1 VSAGDCIVYV
11 VDDDASSRQS
21 LEFLIRA
28 SGYTVCSFSSSRD
41 FLKSPRPELPACLV
55 LDVRMPG
62 LTGLELQGELANL
75 GVRIP
80 IIFMT
85 GHGDIP
91 MSVQAMKAGAV
102 EFLTKPF
109 REDRMLRAIAEA
121 IERDR
126 IAHRERLEMAELRRR
141 HARLTPRER
150 EVMAGVVTGSLNKQ
164 VAAELEASEKTI
176 KVHRARVMQKMQ
188 AASLADLVRMSE
200 RLRTGEPGNPARRE

>member
-1 VSAGDCIVYV
+1 MNAGESIVYV

-28 SGYTVCSFSSSRD
+28 SGYAVRAFSSSKD
-41 FLKSPRPELPACLV
+41 FLASARPEIPACLV

-62 LTGLELQGELANL
+62 LTGLQLQGELAKR
-75 GVRIP
+75 GVRLP
-80 IIFMT
+80 IIFIT

-91 MSVQAMKAGAV
+91 MSVQAMKAGAM

-109 REDRMLRAIAEA
+109 REDNILKAITLA
-121 IERDR
+121 IDRDR
-126 IAHRERLEMAELRRR
+126 VAHRERLEMAELRRR

-150 EVMAGVVTGSLNKQ
+150 EVMASVVTGLLNKQ
-164 VAAELEASEKTI
+164 VAAELGASEKTI
-176 KVHRARVMQKMQ
+176 KAHRAKVMQKME

-200 RLRTGEPGNPARRE
+200 KLVADA

>member
-1 VSAGDCIVYV
+1 MSARDHFVYV
-11 VDDDASSRQS
+11 VDDDRSSRES

-28 SGYTVCSFSSSRD
+28 SGYRVQAFASSKE
-41 FLKSPRPELPACLV
+41 FLGFPRPEAPGCLV

-62 LTGLELQGELANL
+62 LTGLQLQEELLKL

-80 IIFMT
+80 IIFIT

-109 REDRMLRAIAEA
+109 REDEMLRAIAHA

-126 IAHRERLEMAELRRR
+126 IAHAERLEITGLRLR

-150 EVMAGVVTGSLNKQ
+150 EVMASVVTCLLNKQ
-164 VAAELEASEKTI
+164 VAAELGAAEKTI
-176 KVHRARVMQKMQ
+176 KTHRGRVMQKME
-188 AASLADLVRMSE
+188 AASLADLVRMAE
-200 RLRTGEPGNPARRE
+200 KLRADG

>member
-1 VSAGDCIVYV
+1 MNTIDAVVYV

-21 LEFLIRA
+21 LEFLVRA
-28 SGYTVCSFSSSRD
+28 SGYTVRAFSSSKE
-41 FLKSPRPELPACLV
+41 FLASPRPEIPACLV

-62 LTGLELQGELANL
+62 LTGLELQSELAKM
-75 GVRIP
+75 GVRLP
-80 IIFMT
+80 IIFIT

-109 REDRMLRAIAEA
+109 REDSILRAITLA
-121 IERDR
+121 IDRDR
-126 IAHRERLEMAELRRR
+126 VAHRARLEMAELCRR

-150 EVMAGVVTGSLNKQ
+150 EVMASVVTGLLNKQ
-164 VAAELEASEKTI
+164 VAAELGASEKTI
-176 KVHRARVMQKMQ
+176 KAHRAKVMQKME

-200 RLRTGEPGNPARRE
+200 KLMAGA

>member
-1 VSAGDCIVYV
+1 MNAGDSIVYV

-28 SGYTVCSFSSSRD
+28 SGYTVRAFSSSKD
-41 FLKSPRPELPACLV
+41 FLASARPEIPACLV

-62 LTGLELQGELANL
+62 LTGLELQGELAKR
-75 GVRIP
+75 GVRLP
-80 IIFMT
+80 IIFIT

-91 MSVQAMKAGAV
+91 MSVQAMKAGAM

-109 REDRMLRAIAEA
+109 REDNMLRAIMLA
-121 IERDR
+121 IDKDR
-126 IAHRERLEMAELRRR
+126 IAHRVRLEMAELRRR

-150 EVMAGVVTGSLNKQ
+150 EVMASVVTGLLNKQ
-164 VAAELEASEKTI
+164 VAAELGASEKTI
-176 KVHRARVMQKMQ
+176 KAHRAKVMQKME

-200 RLRTGEPGNPARRE
+200 KLVADA

>member
-1 VSAGDCIVYV
+1 MNASDHIVYV
-11 VDDDASSRQS
+11 VDDDRSSRQS
-21 LEFLIRA
+21 LEFLLKA
-28 SGYTVCSFSSSRD
+28 SGSQVQAFASSQEFLGFS
-41 FLKSPRPELPACLV
+41 RPEMPACLV

-62 LTGLELQGELANL
+62 LTGLQLQEELAKL

-109 REDRMLRAIAEA
+109 READMLRAIAQA

-126 IAHRERLEMAELRRR
+126 LALAGRLEMAELHER

-150 EVMAGVVTGSLNKQ
+150 EVMASVVTGLLNKQ
-164 VAAELEASEKTI
+164 VAAELGAAEKTI
-176 KVHRARVMQKMQ
+176 KAHRGRVMHKMQ
-188 AASLADLVRMSE
+188 AASLADLVRMAE
-200 RLRTGEPGNPARRE
+200 KLRVDE

>member
-1 VSAGDCIVYV
+1 MVYV
-11 VDDDASSRQS
+11 VDDDRSSRQS
-21 LEFLIRA
+21 LEFLLKA
-28 SGYTVCSFSSSRD
+28 SGAKVQAFASSRE
-41 FLKSPRPELPACLV
+41 FLAFSRPEVPACLV

-62 LTGLELQGELANL
+62 LTGLQLQEELAKL

-109 REDRMLRAIAEA
+109 REAEMLRAIAQA

-126 IAHRERLEMAELRRR
+126 VAHLERLEMAELHQR

-150 EVMAGVVTGSLNKQ
+150 EVMASVVTGLLNKQ
-164 VAAELEASEKTI
+164 VAAELGAAEKTI
-176 KVHRARVMQKMQ
+176 KAHRGRVMQKME
-188 AASLADLVRMSE
+188 AASLADLVRMAE
-200 RLRTGEPGNPARRE
+200 KLRAHG

>member
-1 VSAGDCIVYV
+1 MSAVDSVVYV
-11 VDDDASSRQS
+11 VDDDVSSRQS
-21 LEFLIRA
+21 LEFLVRA
-28 SGYTVCSFSSSRD
+28 SGYTVRAFSSSKE
-41 FLKSPRPELPACLV
+41 FLASPRPEMPACLV

-62 LTGLELQGELANL
+62 LTGLELQEELAKM

-109 REDRMLRAIAEA
+109 SDDSMLKAITLA
-121 IERDR
+121 IDRDR
-126 IAHRERLEMAELRRR
+126 LAHRERLEMAELRRR
-141 HARLTPRER
+141 HARLTPREH
-150 EVMAGVVTGSLNKQ
+150 EVMASVVTGLLNKQ
-164 VAAELEASEKTI
+164 VAAELGTSEKTI
-176 KVHRARVMQKMQ
+176 KAHRAKVMQKME

-200 RLRTGEPGNPARRE
+200 KLAAGA